1 MFFRKIL
8 YTNRDN
14 CFESTHVDLMQQG
27 SSLKLKSLGQK
38 ILDSSLFRDVL
49 ISGYHFYTNA
59 PKSNTKIKLSQIP
72 GISNP
77 E

>member
-1 MFFRKIL
+1 
-8 YTNRDN
+8 
-14 CFESTHVDLMQQG
+14 MQQG

-38 ILDSSLFRDVL
+38 IPDSSLFRDVL

-59 PKSNTKIKLSQIP
+59 PKSNTKLNYHRFREFRIRNKRSM
-72 GISNP
+72 G